1 MVLSLINKFIV
12 IIVKILF
19 LLLILLFFQ
28 LLIIDI
34 SAWIL
39 LSSILFV
46 LLLDI
51 SKPLLFKNFFLF
63 YTFLFFIISGEFY
76 FSEEKS
82 FLLDFFVC
90 VTFFMLGYKLVRLK
104 EQKEMFD
111 DIYLNYDSLYYVAYV
126 LNICLIFYKIFLV
139 GFSGYLGGDFFVLS
153 KDSYGTRDNSMGFY
167 TIIKNFV
174 DIYSLSLVILH
185 QYAIFVKKKHAN
197 YLPFIIL
204 LLIVPML
211 SLERFRLVQG
221 IVMGLLIFSL
231 TNDKRG
237 EFKPKHFIILLLSII
252 TIVFSAISI
261 NNIRS
266 KGFYGENQ
274 SESSNPEFAFQILG
288 ELNNTFIYKEIKD
301 GLKSGKYSYQYGRTL
316 LLPLALK
323 VVPRSF
329 FPEKPL
335 NTGGEISKSLDLFS
349 FENGFMIPSAIYGDL
364 YYNFGYFGLAI
375 GCLLLGYISNVLD
388 SGITSGNKSKVI
400 ISIFVMNY
408 HFYSFLRND
417 ISNSVSLII
426 FTFIVIFFLKN
437 INKIKI
443 II

>member
-1 MVLSLINKFIV
+1 MVSDLKNKLFVFIL
-12 IIVKILF
+12 KILF

-34 SAWIL
+34 STWIL
-39 LSSILFV
+39 TSSILFV
-46 LLLDI
+46 LLLDF

-76 FSEEKS
+76 FSGEIS

-90 VTFFMLGYKLVRLK
+90 VTFFMLGYKLVQLK

-111 DIYLNYDSLYYVAYV
+111 DIYLNFESLYYVAYV

-139 GFSGYLGGDFFVLS
+139 GFSGYLGGDYFVLS
-153 KDSYGTRDNSMGFY
+153 KDLYGRRDNSMGFY

-185 QYAIFVKKKHAN
+185 QYAIFVKKKHTN

-204 LLIVPML
+204 LLIVPIL

-237 EFKPKHFIILLLSII
+237 KFKPKHYILLLISII

-266 KGFYGENQ
+266 KGFFSDNQ
-274 SESSNPEFAFQILG
+274 SVGGNPEFAFQILG

-335 NTGGEISKSLDLFS
+335 NTGGVISKSLDLIS
-349 FENGFMIPSAIYGDL
+349 YENGFMIPSAIYGDL

-375 GCLLLGYISNVLD
+375 GCLLLGYISKVLD
-388 SGITSGNKSKVI
+388 GGITNGNKGEVV

-417 ISNSVSLII
+417 ISNSGSLII